1 MARILLAESNR
12 QIREFIAGI
21 LVDFGHDVRT
31 CADSVEAGACL
42 VTGPID
48 FLVTDLVLRDS
59 HGSILGIICAARGIP
74 MITLTGREF
83 HAGEAAG
90 SRPRPLLEKPF
101 RFADLQS
108 VLNAVA
114 ALPGPTDTLDPK
126 VTGSNRRRPRATQR
140 PRSR

>member
-21 LVDFGHDVRT
+21 LADFGHEVRA
-31 CADSVEAGACL
+31 CEDGIEAGACL

-59 HGSILGIICAARGIP
+59 HGSVLGIICAARGIP

-83 HAGEAAG
+83 LSAEAAED
-90 SRPRPLLEKPF
+90 RPPPLLEKPF

-114 ALPGPTDTLDPK
+114 ELPDAT
-126 VTGSNRRRPRATQR
+126 RA
-140 PRSR
+140 